1 MVKQNH
7 ADDID
12 PIGWIALTTLLF
24 WLLTLIRLGIPA
36 EPYFDEVHYVPA
48 ARDFLAM
55 GIFSNREHPLLGK
68 ELLAVAIWL
77 FGDTPWGWRILPTF
91 MGALTLF
98 AAMRTMWH
106 GCRRTFATIAF
117 GLLLI
122 SGFHLF
128 VHARIAMLD
137 IFFVSF
143 LTVAAWQ
150 FSAAVRRPEGG
161 RRHLIGSGLAI
172 GLALASKWNAIPF
185 APLPGLAFLA
195 YRMSAGRRRLLL
207 STRGAPV
214 PGISL
219 LEASLWLGALP
230 LLIYALTFIPG
241 FFFAQQ
247 SMSGLLE
254 HHTLMLDLQ
263 TQVLQEHPYQSTWP
277 QWLMN
282 SRSIWFIYEPVNG
295 VQRGVVLIGNPL
307 TMLLGLPAML
317 WCGWRAVSERCPAAI
332 GIVVLYCVGIAFW
345 IVAAK
350 PVQFYYHY
358 FFPSIALL
366 AALALALDALW
377 QSGRKAIAVVPVL
390 ASLAL
395 FAYFYPILS
404 AAPLENAAAF
414 SKWMWL
420 DSWI

>member
-1 MVKQNH
+1 M
-7 ADDID
+7 DDAD
-12 PIGWIALTTLLF
+12 PIVWIALITVLF
-24 WLLTLIRLGIPA
+24 WLLTLVRLGIPA
-36 EPYFDEVHYVPA
+36 EPYFDEVHYLPA

-68 ELLAVAIWL
+68 ELLAAAIWL
-77 FGDTPWGWRILPTF
+77 FGDNPWGWRILPTF

-106 GCRRTFATIAF
+106 GSRSAFATIAF
-117 GLLLI
+117 GLLLV

-137 IFFVSF
+137 IFFASF
-143 LTVAAWQ
+143 LTVAGWQ
-150 FSAAVRRPEGG
+150 FSAAVRRPERG
-161 RRHLIGSGLAI
+161 RHHLIGTGLAI

-185 APLPGLAFLA
+185 APLPGLAFFA
-195 YRMSAGRRRLLL
+195 YRLRAGRRRLVL

-214 PGISL
+214 PGVSL
-219 LEASLWLGALP
+219 LEAALWLGVLP
-230 LLIYALTFIPG
+230 LLIYALTFAPG

-247 SMSGLLE
+247 PMSGLIE
-254 HHTLMLDLQ
+254 HHMLMLDLQ

-282 SRSIWFIYEPVNG
+282 SRSIWFIYEPVEG
-295 VQRGVVLIGNPL
+295 VQRGIVLLGNPL
-307 TMLLGLPAML
+307 TMLLGLPALL
-317 WCGWRAVSERCPAAI
+317 WCAWRAVRHRCPAAI
-332 GIVVLYCVGIAFW
+332 GIVTLYVAGVGFW
-345 IVAAK
+345 IIAAK

-366 AALALALDALW
+366 AALTLALDDIW
-377 QSGRKAIAVVPVL
+377 RSGRKALAIVPIL

-395 FAYFYPILS
+395 FAYFFPILS
-404 AAPLENAAAF
+404 AAPLEDASAF
-414 SKWMWL
+414 TKWMWL